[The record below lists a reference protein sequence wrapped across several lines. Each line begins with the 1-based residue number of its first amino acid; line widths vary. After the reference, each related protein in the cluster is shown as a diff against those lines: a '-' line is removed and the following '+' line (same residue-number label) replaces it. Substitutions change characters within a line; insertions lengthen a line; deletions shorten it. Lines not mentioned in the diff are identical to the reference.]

1 MNGMP
6 QFLLIG
12 AARAGTT
19 AIYSY
24 LRQCPEIFMP
34 RVKEPNFFAFE
45 GQTLACRGP
54 GADYINNSIT
64 RLADYRDL
72 FATSPPGAVLGEASP
87 LYLFA
92 DQAAA
97 RIRHHAPDARLVVVL
112 RNPVEQA
119 FSHFMYATKQRI
131 EPLTDF
137 VAALNAEDQRIADG
151 WQPLF
156 GYSRFPR
163 YSEQLARYLA
173 LFPREQILIR
183 LYEEFER
190 DPATLMQD
198 ILAPYRRH
206 IGLSPG
212 HGGETQRRWGAQEPD
227 ISGFPDEIQPRH
239 PRHRSGGAPGNP
251 AAHPRPAGRFQPETR
266 RNNTAR
272 SPRYSAG
279 QARRSDQGAGT
290 DDRSRFVQ
298 LAHLILLRA
307 LLIGRNIPQDRKS
320 VV

>member
-198 ILAPYRRH
+198 ILAH
-206 IGLSPG
+206 IGV
-212 HGGETQRRWGAQEPD
+212 T
-227 ISGFPDEIQPRH
+227 SGFRPNMAVKHNAGGVPKNRIIQDFLMK
-239 PRHRSGGAPGNP
+239 SNP
-251 AAHPRPAGRFQPETR
+251 VTRAIGLVVPQETR
-266 RNNTAR
+266 LRIRDRLAGFNLKREETIPPEAR
-272 SPRYSAG
+272 A
-279 QARRSDQGAGT
+279 
-290 DDRSRFVQ
+290 
-298 LAHLILLRA
+298 ILLARLGDQIRA
-307 LLIGRNIPQDRKS
+307 LEPMIDRDLS
-320 VV
+320 NWLT

>member
-97 RIRHHAPDARLVVVL
+97 RIRHHAPNARLVVVL

-137 VAALNAEDQRIADG
+137 VAALAAEDQRLADG

-198 ILAPYRRH
+198 ILAH
-206 IGLSPG
+206 IGV
-212 HGGETQRRWGAQEPD
+212 T
-227 ISGFPDEIQPRH
+227 SGFRPDMAVKH
-239 PRHRSGGAPGNP
+239 NAGGVPKNRIFQDFLMKSNP
-251 AAHPRPAGRFQPETR
+251 VTRAIGLVVPQETR
-266 RNNTAR
+266 LRIRDRLAGFNLKREETIPPEAR
-272 SPRYSAG
+272 A
-279 QARRSDQGAGT
+279 
-290 DDRSRFVQ
+290 
-298 LAHLILLRA
+298 ILLARLGDQIRA
-307 LLIGRNIPQDRKS
+307 LEPMIDRDLS
-320 VV
+320 NWLT

>member
-24 LRQCPEIFMP
+24 LRQCPDIFMP
-34 RVKEPNFFAFE
+34 RLKEPNFFAFE

-54 GADYINNSIT
+54 GADYINNSVT
-64 RLADYRDL
+64 RLAEYRDL

-97 RIRHHAPDARLVVVL
+97 RIRHHAPEARLVVVL
-112 RNPVEQA
+112 RNPVDQA

-137 VAALNAEDQRIADG
+137 VAALAAEDQRLADG

-163 YSEQLARYLA
+163 YAEQLARYLA
-173 LFPREQILIR
+173 LFPRDQILIR

-198 ILAPYRRH
+198 ILGH
-206 IGLSPG
+206 IGV
-212 HGGETQRRWGAQEPD
+212 T
-227 ISGFPDEIQPRH
+227 SGFRPDMAIKH
-239 PRHRSGGAPGNP
+239 NAGGVPKNRIFQDFLMKSNP
-251 AAHPRPAGRFQPETR
+251 VTRAVGLVVPQETR
-266 RNNTAR
+266 LRIRDRLAGFNLKRDETMPPEAR
-272 SPRYSAG
+272 A
-279 QARRSDQGAGT
+279 
-290 DDRSRFVQ
+290 
-298 LAHLILLRA
+298 ILLNRLGDQIKA
-307 LLIGRNIPQDRKS
+307 LQPMIDRDLS
-320 VV
+320 AWLT

>member
-24 LRQCPEIFMP
+24 LRQCPDIFMP
-34 RVKEPNFFAFE
+34 RLKEPNFFAFE

-54 GADYINNSIT
+54 GADYINNSVT
-64 RLADYRDL
+64 RLAEYRDL

-92 DQAAA
+92 KQAAA
-97 RIRHHAPDARLVVVL
+97 RIRHHTPEARLVVVL
-112 RNPVEQA
+112 RNPVDQA

-137 VAALNAEDQRIADG
+137 VAALAAEDQRLADG

-163 YSEQLARYLA
+163 YAEQLARYLA
-173 LFPREQILIR
+173 LFPRDQILIR

-198 ILAPYRRH
+198 ILGH
-206 IGLSPG
+206 IGV
-212 HGGETQRRWGAQEPD
+212 T
-227 ISGFPDEIQPRH
+227 SGFRPDMAVKH
-239 PRHRSGGAPGNP
+239 NAGGVPKNRIFQDFLMKSNP
-251 AAHPRPAGRFQPETR
+251 VTRAIGLVVPQETR
-266 RNNTAR
+266 LRIRDRLAGFNLKRDETMPPEAR
-272 SPRYSAG
+272 A
-279 QARRSDQGAGT
+279 
-290 DDRSRFVQ
+290 
-298 LAHLILLRA
+298 ILLNRLGDQIKA
-307 LLIGRNIPQDRKS
+307 LQPMIDRDLS
-320 VV
+320 AWLT

>member
-97 RIRHHAPDARLVVVL
+97 RILHHAPDARLVVVL

-198 ILAPYRRH
+198 ILAH
-206 IGLSPG
+206 IGV
-212 HGGETQRRWGAQEPD
+212 T
-227 ISGFPDEIQPRH
+227 SGFRPDMAIKH
-239 PRHRSGGAPGNP
+239 NAGGVPKNRIFQDFLMKYNP
-251 AAHPRPAGRFQPETR
+251 VTRAIGLVVPQETR
-266 RNNTAR
+266 LRIRDRLAGFNLKRDETMPPEAR
-272 SPRYSAG
+272 A
-279 QARRSDQGAGT
+279 
-290 DDRSRFVQ
+290 
-298 LAHLILLRA
+298 ILLNRLGDQIKA
-307 LLIGRNIPQDRKS
+307 LQPMIDRDLS
-320 VV
+320 NWLT

>member
-198 ILAPYRRH
+198 ILAH
-206 IGLSPG
+206 IGV
-212 HGGETQRRWGAQEPD
+212 R
-227 ISGFPDEIQPRH
+227 SGFRPDMAVKH
-239 PRHRSGGAPGNP
+239 NAGGVPKNRIFQDFLMKSNP
-251 AAHPRPAGRFQPETR
+251 VTRAIGLVVPQETR
-266 RNNTAR
+266 LRIRDRLAGFNLKREETIPPEAR
-272 SPRYSAG
+272 A
-279 QARRSDQGAGT
+279 
-290 DDRSRFVQ
+290 
-298 LAHLILLRA
+298 ILLARLGDQIRA
-307 LLIGRNIPQDRKS
+307 LEPMIDRDLS
-320 VV
+320 NWLT

>member
-24 LRQCPEIFMP
+24 LRQCPDIFMP
-34 RVKEPNFFAFE
+34 RLKEPNFFAFE

-54 GADYINNSIT
+54 GADYINNSVT
-64 RLADYRDL
+64 RLAEYRDL

-97 RIRHHAPDARLVVVL
+97 RIRHHAPEARLVVVL
-112 RNPVEQA
+112 RNPVDQA

-137 VAALNAEDQRIADG
+137 VAALAAEDQRMADG

-163 YSEQLARYLA
+163 YAEQLARYLA
-173 LFPREQILIR
+173 LFPRDQILIR

-198 ILAPYRRH
+198 ILGH
-206 IGLSPG
+206 IGV
-212 HGGETQRRWGAQEPD
+212 T
-227 ISGFPDEIQPRH
+227 SGFRPDMAVKH
-239 PRHRSGGAPGNP
+239 NAGGVPKNRIFQDFLMKSNP
-251 AAHPRPAGRFQPETR
+251 VTRAIGLVVPQETR
-266 RNNTAR
+266 LRIRDRLAGFNLKRDETMPPEAR
-272 SPRYSAG
+272 A
-279 QARRSDQGAGT
+279 
-290 DDRSRFVQ
+290 
-298 LAHLILLRA
+298 ILLNR
-307 LLIGRNIPQDRKS
+307 LGDQIRQLQPMIDRDLS
-320 VV
+320 AWLP

>member
-54 GADYINNSIT
+54 GADYINNSVT
-64 RLADYRDL
+64 RLAEYRDL

-112 RNPVEQA
+112 RNPVDQA

-137 VAALNAEDQRIADG
+137 VAALAAEDQRMADG

-163 YSEQLARYLA
+163 YAEQLARYLA
-173 LFPREQILIR
+173 LFPRDQILIR

-198 ILAPYRRH
+198 ILGH
-206 IGLSPG
+206 IGV
-212 HGGETQRRWGAQEPD
+212 T
-227 ISGFPDEIQPRH
+227 SGFRPDMAVKH
-239 PRHRSGGAPGNP
+239 NAGGVPKNRIFQDFLMKSNP
-251 AAHPRPAGRFQPETR
+251 VTRAIGLVVPQETR
-266 RNNTAR
+266 LRIRDRLAGFNLKREETIPPEAR
-272 SPRYSAG
+272 A
-279 QARRSDQGAGT
+279 
-290 DDRSRFVQ
+290 
-298 LAHLILLRA
+298 ILLAR
-307 LLIGRNIPQDRKS
+307 LGDQIRQLQPMIDRDLS
-320 VV
+320 AWLT

>member
-24 LRQCPEIFMP
+24 LRQCPDIFMP
-34 RVKEPNFFAFE
+34 RLKEPNFFAFE

-54 GADYINNSIT
+54 GADYINNSVT
-64 RLADYRDL
+64 RLAEYRDL

-97 RIRHHAPDARLVVVL
+97 RIRHHTPDARLVVVL
-112 RNPVEQA
+112 RNPVDQA

-137 VAALNAEDQRIADG
+137 VEALAAEDQRMADG

-163 YSEQLARYLA
+163 YADQLARYLA
-173 LFPREQILIR
+173 LFPRDQILIR

-198 ILAPYRRH
+198 ILGH
-206 IGLSPG
+206 IGV
-212 HGGETQRRWGAQEPD
+212 T
-227 ISGFPDEIQPRH
+227 SGFRPDMAVKH
-239 PRHRSGGAPGNP
+239 NASGVPKNRIFQDFLMKSNP
-251 AAHPRPAGRFQPETR
+251 VTRAIGLVVPQETR
-266 RNNTAR
+266 LRIRDRLAGFNLKRDETMPPEAR
-272 SPRYSAG
+272 A
-279 QARRSDQGAGT
+279 
-290 DDRSRFVQ
+290 
-298 LAHLILLRA
+298 ILLNRLGDQIKA
-307 LLIGRNIPQDRKS
+307 LQPMIDRDLS
-320 VV
+320 AWLT

>member
-198 ILAPYRRH
+198 ILAH
-206 IGLSPG
+206 IGV
-212 HGGETQRRWGAQEPD
+212 T
-227 ISGFPDEIQPRH
+227 SGFRPDMAVKH
-239 PRHRSGGAPGNP
+239 NAGGVPKNRIFQDFLMKSNP
-251 AAHPRPAGRFQPETR
+251 VTRAIGLVVPQETR
-266 RNNTAR
+266 LRIRDRLAGFNLKREETIPPEAR
-272 SPRYSAG
+272 A
-279 QARRSDQGAGT
+279 
-290 DDRSRFVQ
+290 
-298 LAHLILLRA
+298 ILLARLGDQIRA
-307 LLIGRNIPQDRKS
+307 LEPMIDRDLS
-320 VV
+320 NWLT

>member
-24 LRQCPEIFMP
+24 LRQCPDIFMP
-34 RVKEPNFFAFE
+34 RLKEPNFFAFE

-54 GADYINNSIT
+54 GADYINNSVT
-64 RLADYRDL
+64 RLAEYRDL

-97 RIRHHAPDARLVVVL
+97 RIRHHAPEARLVVVL
-112 RNPVEQA
+112 RNPVDQA

-137 VAALNAEDQRIADG
+137 VAALAAEDQRMADG

-163 YSEQLARYLA
+163 YAEQLARYLA
-173 LFPREQILIR
+173 LFPRDQILIR

-198 ILAPYRRH
+198 ILGH
-206 IGLSPG
+206 IGV
-212 HGGETQRRWGAQEPD
+212 T
-227 ISGFPDEIQPRH
+227 SGFRPDMAVKH
-239 PRHRSGGAPGNP
+239 NAGGVPKNRIFQDFLMKSNP
-251 AAHPRPAGRFQPETR
+251 VTRAIGLVVPQETR
-266 RNNTAR
+266 LRIRDRLAGFNLKRDETMPPEAR
-272 SPRYSAG
+272 A
-279 QARRSDQGAGT
+279 
-290 DDRSRFVQ
+290 
-298 LAHLILLRA
+298 ILLNRLGDQIKA
-307 LLIGRNIPQDRKS
+307 LQPMIDRDLS
-320 VV
+320 AWLP